1 VRIDKLTEEGIYNDA
16 AGNYTHSLFEIR
28 RLF

>member
-16 AGNYTHSLFEIR
+16 AENYTHSLFEIR